1 MDFKLR
7 LGKPEDA
14 ETCARI
20 CYEAF
25 ASIARKHNF
34 PPDILVEAAVGLI
47 SMLLGHPGFYSVVA
61 ESNGRIVGSNFL
73 DERAP
78 ISGVGPITVDPAVQ
92 DSGVGRL
99 LMQDV
104 MRRATQRSA
113 PGIRLVQSAYHNRSL
128 SLYAKLG
135 FQVRE
140 QLACMQGAVPQGD
153 IPGYRTRRAMP
164 PDAETCNALCRR
176 IHGHDRA
183 GELTDALG
191 GGSALVVEHDGRISG
206 YATGLAFRARGGR
219 EQRGHQSTDHGR
231 RCIGRPRHP
240 GPHDQRRP
248 VPLVLGAESTGG
260 AVDDPDD
267 CRPVYL
273 TPGRLPPKHPLLTY
287 HVYSSPPLLL
297 RRSSRRFQH
306 GPGISEP
313 GEAPWH
319 CDAPG
324 RRARLQRLAR
334 RRADQGQGT

>member
-92 DSGVGRL
+92 DGGVGRL

-206 YATGLAFRARGGR
+206 YATGLAFFAHAVG
-219 EQRGHQSTDHGR
+219 
-231 RCIGRPRHP
+231 
-240 GPHDQRRP
+240 
-248 VPLVLGAESTGG
+248 ESNEDIK
-260 AVDDPDD
+260 ALIMAADA
-267 CRPVYL
+267 L
-273 TPGRLPPKHPLLTY
+273 E
-287 HVYSSPPLLL
+287 
-297 RRSSRRFQH
+297 
-306 GPGISEP
+306 GPGILVPTTNADLFRWCLEQN
-313 GEAPWH
+313 
-319 CDAPG
+319 
-324 RRARLQRLAR
+324 LQVVQLMTLMTAGLYTLP
-334 RRADQGQGT
+334 QGAYLPSILY